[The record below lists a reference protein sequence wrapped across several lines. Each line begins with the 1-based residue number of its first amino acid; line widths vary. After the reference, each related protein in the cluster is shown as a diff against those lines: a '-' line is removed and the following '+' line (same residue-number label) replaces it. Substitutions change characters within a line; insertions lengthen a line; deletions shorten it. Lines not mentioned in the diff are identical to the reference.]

1 VADSYTE
8 RILQAVVAALD
19 GAGKPAGLTVN
30 RSRRQSIEK
39 NQLPMI
45 SVYPIREEAQP
56 ATENAR
62 RSPVMERNLRV
73 QVKCRIAGDDKANDP
88 IRKWAVQSVMA
99 DPSLGGLAL
108 GITEESTDW
117 DADDATDADYSVAAI
132 DFLVRYTTSRY
143 DLEKKT

>member
-1 VADSYTE
+1 MADSFTE
-8 RILQAVVAALD
+8 RILQAVVTALD
-19 GAGKPAGLTVN
+19 GVGKPAGLTVN

-39 NQLPMI
+39 SQLPMI
-45 SVYPIREEAQP
+45 SVYPIREDAQP

-62 RSPVMERNLRV
+62 RSPVMDRSLRV
-73 QVKCRIAGDDKANDP
+73 QVMCRIVGDDRANDLL
-88 IRKWAVQSVMA
+88 RKWAVQSVMA

-117 DADDATDADYSVAAI
+117 DADDATDADYSVAAM